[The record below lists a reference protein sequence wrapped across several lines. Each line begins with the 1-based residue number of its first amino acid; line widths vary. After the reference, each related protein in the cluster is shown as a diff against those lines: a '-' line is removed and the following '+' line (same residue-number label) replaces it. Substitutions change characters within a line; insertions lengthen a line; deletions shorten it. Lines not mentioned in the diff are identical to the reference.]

1 MSRPAWD
8 LLHESIRMWHYIRT
22 FGGKI
27 PHRRGRALDGKRL
40 KDLANRHSKE
50 SIKELV
56 ANFVTLCENDPTKG
70 FYNWSARR
78 VAADIVNEE

>member
-56 ANFVTLCENDPTKG
+56 ANFVTRYENDPTKRH
-70 FYNWSARR
+70 FN
-78 VAADIVNEE
+78 